1 MTPVC
6 TGGRPGFPPPNFAM
20 PLLRSALPCLAA
32 ALFAALPALAQPVT
46 GNTGSGSAPGG
57 RPANSRIGLTVEAGF
72 NGRVDLKAAGLAAG
86 DMAVTQTS
94 AKLSVPLPPV
104 GGGWFPLLSLRY
116 RHHELDSAAGTPL
129 PQHFQALSA
138 GLGLFGYLNSDWSL
152 FASVSPG
159 VANAGSGFTSK
170 GMSVGVIAVASRKFG
185 KDFSAGAGFVFDSL
199 ARGSGR
205 LMPVAT
211 FDWSPEPGWRVWVG
225 YPRTGVSWEPSQSL
239 KAEFVAEGDFGS
251 FYVTEDPRTPR
262 PGQVRLDRTRLEYR
276 AVRVGPAVTWKPD
289 PLVSVRLGAGV
300 VPMVRAEY
308 EARNYELRSE
318 QAAGFA
324 SLELDWRF

>member
-1 MTPVC
+1 MSP
-6 TGGRPGFPPPNFAM
+6 
-20 PLLRSALPCLAA
+20 LRSALLCLAA
-32 ALFAALPALAQPVT
+32 ALSAALPALAQPIA
-46 GNTGSGSAPGG
+46 GSTGSGSAPGG
-57 RPANSRIGLTVEAGF
+57 RPAAARVGLTMDAAF
-72 NGRVDLKAAGLAAG
+72 TGRVDFIAAGAAAG
-86 DMAVTQTS
+86 DMRVTQTG
-94 AKLSVPLPPV
+94 AKLSSPLPPL
-104 GGGWFPLLSLRY
+104 GGGWFPLVSVRY
-116 RHHELDSAAGTPL
+116 RQHNLDTAAGTPL

-138 GLGLFGYLNSDWSL
+138 GLGLFGNLNPDWSL

-170 GMSVGVIAVASRKFG
+170 GMSVGVIAVASRTFG
-185 KDFSAGAGFVFDSL
+185 KNFSAGAGFVFDSL

-205 LMPVAT
+205 LIPVAT
-211 FDWSPEPGWRVWVG
+211 FDWSPEPGWKVGVG
-225 YPRTGVSWEPSQSL
+225 YPRLGVSWEPGQSL
-239 KAEFVAEGDFGS
+239 KAEFGAEGDFGS

-289 PLVSVRLGAGV
+289 PLVSLRLGAGV
-300 VPMVRAEY
+300 VPMVRADY

-318 QAAGFA
+318 KAPGFA

>member
-1 MTPVC
+1 M
-6 TGGRPGFPPPNFAM
+6 R
-20 PLLRSALPCLAA
+20 LLRPALTCLAA
-32 ALFAALPALAQPVT
+32 ALFAASPAFAQPI
-46 GNTGSGSAPGG
+46 TGSAGGGGAPGG
-57 RPANSRIGLTVEAGF
+57 RPAAARIGLTVDAAF
-72 NGRVDLKAAGLAAG
+72 TGRVDFTAAGVAAG
-86 DMAVTQTS
+86 DMAVTQTG
-94 AKLSVPLPPV
+94 AKLSLPLPPL

-116 RHHELDSAAGTPL
+116 RHHDLDTAAGTPL
-129 PQHFQALSA
+129 PQHFQGLSA
-138 GLGLFGYLNSDWSL
+138 GLGVFGNLSPDWSL

-185 KDFSAGAGFVFDSL
+185 NDFSAGFGFVFDSL
-199 ARGSGR
+199 ARGTGR

-211 FDWSPEPGWRVWVG
+211 FDWSPEPGWKVWVG
-225 YPRTGVSWEPSQSL
+225 YPRTGVSWQANDAL
-239 KAEFVAEGDFGS
+239 KAEFVAEADFGS

-276 AVRVGPAVTWKPD
+276 AVRVGPAITWKPD
-289 PLVSVRLGAGV
+289 PLVSLRLAAGV

-318 QAAGFA
+318 NATGFA
-324 SLELDWRF
+324 SFELDWRF

>member
-1 MTPVC
+1 M
-6 TGGRPGFPPPNFAM
+6 RPP
-20 PLLRSALPCLAA
+20 RSTLPSLAA
-32 ALFAALPALAQPVT
+32 ALLAALPAFAQPIT
-46 GNTGSGSAPGG
+46 GNSRGGSGPGG
-57 RPANSRIGLTVEAGF
+57 RPAAARIGLTVDAAF
-72 NGRVDLKAAGLAAG
+72 TGRVDFSAAGLPAG
-86 DMAVTQTS
+86 DMAVKQTG
-94 AKLSVPLPPV
+94 AKLSVPLPPL

-116 RHHELDSAAGTPL
+116 RHHDLDTAAGTPL
-129 PQHFQALSA
+129 PQHFQGLSA
-138 GLGLFGYLNSDWSL
+138 GLGLFGNLSPDWSL

-185 KDFSAGAGFVFDSL
+185 NDFSAGAGFVFDSL

-211 FDWSPEPGWRVWVG
+211 FDWSPGPGWKAWVG
-225 YPRTGVSWEPSQSL
+225 YPRTGVSWEAGPSL
-239 KAEFVAEGDFGS
+239 KAEFVAEADFGS

-276 AVRVGPAVTWKPD
+276 AVRVGPAVTWKPE
-289 PLVSVRLGAGV
+289 PLVSLRLGAGV
-300 VPMVRAEY
+300 VPMVRADY

-318 QAAGFA
+318 KAAGFA
-324 SLELDWRF
+324 SFELDWRF

>member
-1 MTPVC
+1 M
-6 TGGRPGFPPPNFAM
+6 R
-20 PLLRSALPCLAA
+20 LLCPALPCLAA
-32 ALFAALPALAQPVT
+32 ALFAAVPAFAQPMPR
-46 GNTGSGSAPGG
+46 GGSAGAPGG
-57 RPANSRIGLTVEAGF
+57 RTAAARIGLTLDAAF
-72 NGRVDLKAAGLAAG
+72 TGRVEFSADGRPAG
-86 DMAVTQTS
+86 DMAVTQTA
-94 AKLSVPLPPV
+94 AKLSVPLPPL

-116 RHHELDSAAGTPL
+116 RHHDLDTAAGTPL
-129 PQHFQALSA
+129 PQHFQGLSA
-138 GLGLFGYLNSDWSL
+138 GLGVFGNLSPDWSL

-170 GMSVGVIAVASRKFG
+170 GLSMGVIAIASRKFG
-185 KDFSAGAGFVFDSL
+185 QDFSAGAGFAFDSL

-205 LMPVAT
+205 LIPVAT
-211 FDWSPEPGWRVWVG
+211 FDWSPGPGWKVWVG
-225 YPRTGVSWEPSQSL
+225 YPRTGVSWEASDAL

-276 AVRVGPAVTWKPD
+276 AVRMGPAITWKPD

-300 VPMVRAEY
+300 VPMVRADY
-308 EARNYELRSE
+308 EARNYELRSDK
-318 QAAGFA
+318 AAGFA

>member
-1 MTPVC
+1 M
-6 TGGRPGFPPPNFAM
+6 RP
-20 PLLRSALPCLAA
+20 LRSALPYLAA
-32 ALFAALPALAQPVT
+32 TLFAALPALAQPIS
-46 GNTGSGSAPGG
+46 GNAPRGGAPGG
-57 RPANSRIGLTVEAGF
+57 RPANARIGLTVDAAF
-72 NGRVDLKAAGLAAG
+72 TGRVDFTAAGVAAG
-86 DMAVTQTS
+86 DMRVTQTG
-94 AKLSVPLPPV
+94 AKLSVPLPPL
-104 GGGWFPLLSLRY
+104 GSGWFPLLSLRY
-116 RHHELDSAAGTPL
+116 RHHDLETAAGTPL
-129 PQHFQALSA
+129 PQHFQGLSA
-138 GLGLFGYLNSDWSL
+138 SLGVFGNLSPDWSL

-185 KDFSAGAGFVFDSL
+185 NDFSAGFGFVFDSL
-199 ARGSGR
+199 ARGTGR

-211 FDWSPEPGWRVWVG
+211 FDWSPEPGWKVWVG
-225 YPRTGVSWEPSQSL
+225 YPRTGVSWEPSQAL
-239 KAEFVAEGDFGS
+239 KAEFVAEADFGS

-289 PLVSVRLGAGV
+289 PLVSLRLAAGV

-318 QAAGFA
+318 SATGFA
-324 SLELDWRF
+324 SFELDWRF